1 MGDFVRSLGWGRL
14 VCPHRAGRE
23 RLRRVSLREMN
34 MRSKQ
39 GRGALLGL
47 IVTSLLLGTLASPG
61 QAQGPRVSRGR
72 HGYALGY
79 RRGYPGG
86 GWGLYPDLTTHR
98 GRDITRAAA
107 TMAGASTANR
117 GAIRIPAAISLATGP
132 TSAPATTGQGSA
144 TRAMADSAAELCEAT
159 PSDAPATE
167 SRNAPAITRVFFLPR
182 PPRVVYA

>member
-1 MGDFVRSLGWGRL
+1 MGAVRSLGWGRL

-47 IVTSLLLGTLASPG
+47 IVTSLLLGALASPS

-86 GWGLYPDLTTHR
+86 GWGYYPRSYYAPRAGYYQGGSYYGGGLYGQPWGYSHSSGYLP
-98 GRDITRAAA
+98 GY
-107 TMAGASTANR
+107 GAYF
-117 GAIRIPAAISLATGP
+117 
-132 TSAPATTGQGSA
+132 GSSYYGSGFGYSSYGGFC
-144 TRAMADSAAELCEAT
+144 R
-159 PSDAPATE
+159 
-167 SRNAPAITRVFFLPR
+167 
-182 PPRVVYA
+182 